1 LIALDTNVLVRF
13 LVEDDPAQSR
23 RAKALLQ
30 KAIDASETCFV
41 SDVVVCE
48 TVWVLGTSYKVS
60 RKEIGNIL
68 GQLLRAQHLAFPS
81 AERLGRALG
90 AYESGR
96 GDFADY
102 LIREWAGDAGCTTVA
117 TFDGDLL
124 KESGFTAP

>member
-1 LIALDTNVLVRF
+1 VIALDTNILVRF

-30 KAIDASETCFV
+30 KAIDGAETCFV

-48 TVWVLGTSYKVS
+48 IVWVLGTSYKVG
-60 RKEIGNIL
+60 RKEIGHNL
-68 GQLLRAQHLAFPS
+68 GQLLRAQHLAFLS

-102 LIREWAGDAGCTTVA
+102 LIREWAEEAGCEAVA
-117 TFDGDLL
+117 TFDGTLL
-124 KESGFTAP
+124 RERGFAAP